1 MARNYAK
8 EIDAVKDDVGA
19 LRSDI
24 EKLVKT
30 LSDDA
35 TSRSQQAMNAAKEAA
50 AEYAAA
56 AKDTAAEYASAA
68 KEKTKEGV
76 AVTEK
81 KIEENPFTSVA
92 AAFGVG
98 LVLGR
103 IMSK

>member
-24 EKLVKT
+24 EKLIKT
-30 LSDDA
+30 LSEDSK
-35 TSRSQQAMNAAKEAA
+35 SRSQQAIDAAKQAA
-50 AEYAAA
+50 AEYATA
-56 AKDTAAEYASAA
+56 AKDTASEYASVA
-68 KEKTKEGV
+68 KEKTKVGV
-76 AVTEK
+76 AVTEQ

>member
-1 MARNYAK
+1 MTRDYAK
-8 EIDAVKDDVGA
+8 EIDAVKNDVGA

-30 LSDDA
+30 LTSDARSKGADA
-35 TSRSQQAMNAAKEAA
+35 LNSAKENIND
-50 AEYAAA
+50 YAH
-56 AKDTAAEYASAA
+56 TA
-68 KEKTKEGV
+68 KEKTREGV
-76 AVTEK
+76 AATEK